1 MKGKMINMSV
11 NSQLLRQIPKVDELL
26 RHPRLASLS
35 CQHTILTE
43 TVREV
48 IDSLRQAILAGEEPS
63 IQPDSLCDE
72 VERLVQKKTTMN
84 LRPVINATGI
94 VLHTNLGRA
103 KLSTAAVQAIQS
115 AAQDYNTLE
124 YNLEKGSRGSRYSHV
139 EQLISKLTGAEDAM
153 VVNNNAAAV
162 MLVLSTMAR
171 GKEVVT
177 SRGELVE
184 IGGAFRVPEIMSQSG
199 GTLVEV
205 GTTNKTHPSDYV
217 RAVTENTGAFLKVH
231 TSNFK
236 IVGFSEEVSL
246 EEMVRLGHERNIPVI
261 YDLGSGAMV
270 RLEDYG
276 ILDEP
281 NVLDAMK
288 SGADIISFSGDKLL
302 GGPQAGIIIGRREY
316 IEAMKKNPL
325 TRAFRIDKLT
335 LAALEATLREYQ
347 DPAQAI
353 QNNPTL
359 RMITAT
365 METLVPKGEQLLA
378 ELQRTC
384 DGSYTVELTEDF
396 GQVGGG
402 SVPTQMIRSSVVAVE
417 PTLVSPDVLEQRLR
431 RISLP
436 IIARISKDRLLLD
449 VRTIEEHHFS
459 YIAES
464 IRDCCQK

>member
-115 AAQDYNTLE
+115 VAQDYNTLE

-171 GKEVVT
+171 GKEIVT

>member
-48 IDSLRQAILAGEEPS
+48 IDSLRQAILAGEQPS

-115 AAQDYNTLE
+115 VAQDYNTLE

>member
-26 RHPRLASLS
+26 RHPHLASLS

-63 IQPDSLCDE
+63 LQPDSLCDE

-115 AAQDYNTLE
+115 VAQDYNTLE

>member
-63 IQPDSLCDE
+63 LQPDSLCDE

-94 VLHTNLGRA
+94 ALHTNLGRA

-115 AAQDYNTLE
+115 VAQDYNTLE

>member
-63 IQPDSLCDE
+63 LQPDSLCDE

-115 AAQDYNTLE
+115 VAQDYNTLE

-459 YIAES
+459 YIAQS